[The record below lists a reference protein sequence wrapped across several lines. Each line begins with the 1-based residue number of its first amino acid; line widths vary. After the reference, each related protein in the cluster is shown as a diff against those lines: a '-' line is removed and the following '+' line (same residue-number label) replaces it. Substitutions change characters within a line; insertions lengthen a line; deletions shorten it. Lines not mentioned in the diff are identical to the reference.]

1 MIAFFCVLTTSAFTQ
16 NLMHSY
22 GATISVLSG
31 SGITLSQTSVC
42 YFPRYTF
49 AEAENTSFSVGLP
62 VALGIGISNNA
73 YGDAGVAFAYDVP
86 AVLDYNIG
94 CKSSPDNEA
103 TFGGYFGIG
112 FGYYKINI
120 SKSAY
125 SNFSGATYGPMA
137 RAGVR
142 FSSVNETWRGHDI
155 SVGVFYKKGLE
166 TAKLNTIGFNVL
178 LDL

>member
-1 MIAFFCVLTTSAFTQ
+1 
-16 NLMHSY
+16 MHSY
-22 GATISVLSG
+22 GATISVISG

-73 YGDAGVAFAYDVP
+73 YGDAGVAFAYDLP
-86 AVLDYNIG
+86 AVVDYNVG
-94 CKSSPDNEA
+94 CKSSADNEA
-103 TFGGYFGIG
+103 TFGGYLGLG

-125 SNFSGATYGPMA
+125 SNFSGATYGPWQEQAYASAQLMKH
-137 RAGVR
+137 GEGMV
-142 FSSVNETWRGHDI
+142 
-155 SVGVFYKKGLE
+155 YQ
-166 TAKLNTIGFNVL
+166 
-178 LDL
+178 